1 LFSRDEDNDDI
12 DEKFPVST
20 EVKNPMKIIML
31 LSLVIVGCILAT
43 GCAGQMKNAAANN
56 KTANPTITFTPF
68 SNATSIST
76 TISNSTVTSGL
87 KGLLKISAG
96 GWIGEFPVS
105 VDKMSVGVLA
115 TKRPITLMIEEGNHT
130 IEVCCGTICEQ
141 ENVTIQFG
149 KQRTID
155 FSEQLQ
161 KNCLIS
167 EPIVRIIGY
176 YLNGDQITVNVE
188 FINPTTETLTMSADI
203 SCGYSYI
210 ESRSYNRVGNSATGH
225 LYSTLKSGDRITQ
238 ILKLNLASG
247 SSYIYDIPT
256 ITQASSK

>member
-1 LFSRDEDNDDI
+1 LFSHDGDNDDF
-12 DEKFPVST
+12 DEKFTMST
-20 EVKNPMKIIML
+20 EVKNPMKNIVL
-31 LSLVIVGCILAT
+31 LYLIIVGCILAT
-43 GCAGQMKNAAANN
+43 GCVGQMKNATVND
-56 KTANPTITFTPF
+56 KTAAPTITFTPF

-76 TISNSTVTSGL
+76 NISNNTLTSGL

-115 TKRPITLMIEEGNHT
+115 PKRPITLMIEEGNHT
-130 IEVCCGTICEQ
+130 VEVCCGIICEQ

-155 FSEQLQ
+155 FSEQLR
-161 KNCLIS
+161 KDCEIS
-167 EPIVRIIGY
+167 EPTVRIIGY
-176 YLNGDQITVNVE
+176 YMSGDQITVNVE
-188 FINPTTETLTMSADI
+188 FINPTTQTLTMSADI

-210 ESRSYNRVGNSATGH
+210 ESRSYNRVGNSAGGH

-238 ILKLNLASG
+238 MLNLNLASG
-247 SSYIYDIPT
+247 YSYIYDIPT
-256 ITQASSK
+256 ITQVSSK